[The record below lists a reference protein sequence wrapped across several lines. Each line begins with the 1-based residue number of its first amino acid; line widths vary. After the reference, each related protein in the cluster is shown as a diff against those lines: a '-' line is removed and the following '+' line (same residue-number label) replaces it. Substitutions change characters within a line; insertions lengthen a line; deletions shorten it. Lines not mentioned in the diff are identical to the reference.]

1 VTDFRSDRSESPEGK
16 GRARRA
22 WDAYAKGV
30 NALALPLLEP
40 SIAHVAN
47 TMTVDLVGFWVMWHL
62 QGGFE
67 GLVEFGMHPS
77 TVWRR
82 VKRFRMAFGMHPDEY
97 RLPGVPVDPR
107 EFWEAAR
114 RSSKGYQVD
123 AGALAAAM
131 IRGASRSSCSVA
143 DKLTR
148 D

>member
-1 VTDFRSDRSESPEGK
+1 MTDFRSDRSESPEGK

-30 NALALPLLEP
+30 NALTLPLLEP

-47 TMTVDLVGFWVMWHL
+47 TMTVDLVGFWVAWHL
-62 QGGFE
+62 HGGFE

-82 VKRFRMAFGMHPDEY
+82 VKRFRLAFGMHPDEY
-97 RLPGVPVDPR
+97 RLPGVEIDPR
-107 EFWEAAR
+107 KFWEDAR
-114 RSSKGYQVD
+114 RRSEGDQVD
-123 AGALAAAM
+123 AGGLAAAM
-131 IRGASRSSCSVA
+131 IRGASRSSRSVA
-143 DKLTR
+143 VGLTR